1 MERLD
6 SISSRLIDYFK
17 INELDK
23 DPSFS
28 KFIPRVY
35 DPISFD
41 WRTFFER
48 EFVLR
53 FNGLMLRGGEEV
65 NNVFLAV
72 FPTDEV
78 LDQFIEQS
86 VEGDMLFM
94 HHPLTM
100 ECGDPRGGWGRGF
113 VPIEQERL
121 NAIKEKKLSVF
132 TCHVPLDY
140 HDFLSTNL
148 AIAESL
154 QVSRI
159 IDRIYLDEGKNYGIV
174 CQISPTDTNTLEKQ
188 LLQLFEIPYIDFE
201 GKRHELITQVAIVA
215 GCGDRVN
222 VMQEAEQKGAQAYI
236 SGEIHCHIDNEYGRT
251 KYSQIKNY
259 AETTT
264 MSLMGVSHAASEY
277 HVMKTQLQRWLQT
290 NVNVNVVLLKQSK
303 WWV

>member
-6 SISSRLIDYFK
+6 SVSSKLIGYFK
-17 INELDK
+17 INELDQ

-35 DPISFD
+35 DLISLD
-41 WRTFFER
+41 WKTFFEQD
-48 EFVLR
+48 FVHR

-65 NNVFLAV
+65 NHVFLAV

-86 VEGDMLFM
+86 IEGDMLFM

-113 VPIEQERL
+113 VPIDPNRL
-121 NAIKEKKLSVF
+121 NTLKEKKLSVF

-154 QVSRI
+154 QMSQM
-159 IDRIYLDEGKNYGIV
+159 IDRIYLDGGKYYGMV
-174 CQISPTDTNTLEKQ
+174 CQIPPTDTNTLEKQ
-188 LLQLFEIPYIDFE
+188 LLQIFGIPYIDFE
-201 GKRHELITQVAIVA
+201 GKRHELITKVAIVA

-222 VMQEAEQKGAQAYI
+222 VMEEAERKGAQAYI
-236 SGEIHCHIDNEYGRT
+236 SGEIHCHIDNDYG
-251 KYSQIKNY
+251 
-259 AETTT
+259 
-264 MSLMGVSHAASEY
+264 
-277 HVMKTQLQRWLQT
+277 
-290 NVNVNVVLLKQSK
+290 
-303 WWV
+303 WV

>member
-1 MERLD
+1 MFIFHVLEFGKTCEVISLESLD
-6 SISSRLIDYFK
+6 SLCSKLVDYFR

-41 WRTFFER
+41 WKTFFEP
-48 EFVLR
+48 EFVRR

-86 VEGDMLFM
+86 IEGDMLFM
-94 HHPLTM
+94 HHALTM
-100 ECGDPRGGWGRGF
+100 ECGYPNVLWGRGF
-113 VPIEQERL
+113 VPIEHKRL
-121 NAIKEKKLSVF
+121 NALKEKKLSVF

-154 QVSRI
+154 KVIRI
-159 IDRIYLDEGKNYGIV
+159 VDRIYQD
-174 CQISPTDTNTLEKQ
+174 
-188 LLQLFEIPYIDFE
+188 
-201 GKRHELITQVAIVA
+201 
-215 GCGDRVN
+215 GDIW
-222 VMQEAEQKGAQAYI
+222 G
-236 SGEIHCHIDNEYGRT
+236 D
-251 KYSQIKNY
+251 
-259 AETTT
+259 
-264 MSLMGVSHAASEY
+264 SLPH
-277 HVMKTQLQRWLQT
+277 Q
-290 NVNVNVVLLKQSK
+290 
-303 WWV
+303 